1 MGAKILPMARRTVDE
16 LKFSEFDKVYLD
28 SLPLILTGASIC
40 PSGVTLANVGS
51 FCQGAHKFHVHNR
64 SVTSWAGLDSA
75 GRGNAMGI
83 AEFVESTGNASQP
96 AEHPPRYMFDL
107 PIMLHC
113 PELLTRITIPAH
125 MFTTSIYHWDG
136 EWENCSVPP
145 HIGLFISERG
155 FATSLHVDNGN
166 TAFWASSCSGRKR
179 WRVVT
184 VDEFA
189 QHEAEFKHDEGI
201 TIEGGRLIFA
211 SPKLPFDTWSP
222 QGSGGLMDINVS
234 VFEGVVE
241 PGDLLYIPPGA
252 LHAAE
257 SLDDVLMF
265 AANDHSFRSFDD
277 LDLAC
282 KTFLDFG
289 DLLGAPE
296 SVGKVCEKTATL
308 WYPGRRMYPN
318 RKAHLHEVKRTDK
331 SFFEAFRCDP
341 PEKFCTK
348 VKKAYNEHA
357 ENLEIA
363 WKWCRDKFVTVDQRA
378 DDEELEKRK
387 KKDEL

>member
-1 MGAKILPMARRTVDE
+1 MGAKILPMARRTVDD
-16 LKFSEFDKVYLD
+16 LKFLEFDEVYLD

-40 PSGVTLANVGS
+40 PSSVTLANVGS

-64 SVTSWAGLDSA
+64 SATSWAGLDPA

-83 AEFVESTGNASQP
+83 AEFVESIGNASQP
-96 AEHPPRYMFDL
+96 AERPPRYMFDF
-107 PIMLHC
+107 PIMVHC

-184 VDEFA
+184 ADEFA
-189 QHEAEFKHDEGI
+189 QHEAEFEHDEGI

-222 QGSGGLMDINVS
+222 QGSGGLMDINVQ
-234 VFEGVVE
+234 VFEGVIE

-277 LDLAC
+277 LVRAC
-282 KTFLDFG
+282 KTHKDLG
-289 DLLGAPE
+289 DLINAPE
-296 SVGKVCEKTATL
+296 WVGELCEKMVKFH
-308 WYPGRRMYPN
+308 PGPGIHLNRR
-318 RKAHLHEVKRTDK
+318 AHLHEVKRTDK
-331 SFFEAFRCDP
+331 SLFEAFRCDP
-341 PEKFCTK
+341 PEKLCRE
-348 VKKAYNEHA
+348 VKKIYDEHT
-357 ENLEIA
+357 ERFEIV
-363 WKWCRDKFVTVDQRA
+363 WKWCLDKFVTVKQHA
-378 DDEELEKRK
+378 DDAELEKMR